1 MHSSDRR
8 RVVVTGMGAVTALG
22 NDVERTWAAMVAG
35 RSGVAAITLF
45 DPAEFPVRIAAEV
58 KDFDSAAIFGARQA
72 RHLDRFV
79 QFALVA
85 TREAIETSKL
95 DIAAD
100 PWRVGVVYGTGIGGL
115 RTLEDGVGV
124 LNSRGPEWVNPYTC
138 PMMIPNMAAGQI
150 AMEWRIHGYNSCTV
164 TACAAATQAIGEAF
178 DLIRLGR
185 ADAMVC
191 GGSEAPVNR
200 VGVAGFSAMK
210 ALSASHNDDPQGASR
225 PFDAERDG
233 FVVGEGAATLILE
246 ERESA
251 LRRSAPILAELVGYG
266 ATSDAYH
273 MTAPHPE
280 GTGAMRAMMAACE
293 DAGLAVGQIGY
304 INAHGT
310 STPPND
316 RTESLAVRRLFGH
329 DAPPLSSTK
338 SMTGHTLGAAGAIES
353 VACIQALLTA
363 TLPPTVNY
371 KTPDPACDL
380 DYVPNEARAAA
391 VDVAMTNSF
400 GFGGHNATLVFRAVR

>member
-1 MHSSDRR
+1 MVSTERR

-22 NDVERTWAAMVAG
+22 NDTERTWEAMVGG
-35 RSGVAAITLF
+35 RSGVAPITLF

-58 KDFDSAAIFGARQA
+58 KDFDSAAIFGARRA

-85 TREAIETSKL
+85 TREAVEASKL
-95 DIAAD
+95 DIAVD

-115 RTLEDGVGV
+115 RTLEDGVGI
-124 LNSRGPEWVNPYTC
+124 LNSRGPEWVSPYTC

-150 AMEWRIHGYNSCTV
+150 AMEWKIHGYNSCTV

-210 ALSASHNDDPQGASR
+210 ALSASHNGDPERASR
-225 PFDAERDG
+225 PFDADRDG

-251 LRRSAPILAELVGYG
+251 LRRGAPILVELIGYG
-266 ATSDAYH
+266 ATSDAFH

-280 GTGAMRAMMAACE
+280 GTGAMRAMLAACE
-293 DAGLAVGQIGY
+293 DAGIAPGDVGY

-316 RTESLAVRRLFGH
+316 RTESLAVRRLFG
-329 DAPPLSSTK
+329 DEAPPLSSTK

-353 VACIQALLTA
+353 LACIQALLTGV
-363 TLPPTVNY
+363 LPPTVNY
-371 KTPDPACDL
+371 ETPDPTCDL
-380 DYVPNEARAAA
+380 DYVPNEARAAT

-400 GFGGHNATLVFRAVR
+400 GFGGHNATLVFRTAR